1 MKVGDLIKTVFRNDY
16 AVVTSIWHAPN
27 AHSLAAKFV
36 YPSDGTV
43 GSQPMKYIKEVI
55 NESR

>member
-1 MKVGDLIKTVFRNDY
+1 MKIGDLIKTVFRKDY
-16 AVVTSIWHAPN
+16 AVVTSVWYAPV
-27 AHSLAAKFV
+27 AQSLAAEFV

-43 GSQPMKYIKEVI
+43 GSQPMKYIEEVI